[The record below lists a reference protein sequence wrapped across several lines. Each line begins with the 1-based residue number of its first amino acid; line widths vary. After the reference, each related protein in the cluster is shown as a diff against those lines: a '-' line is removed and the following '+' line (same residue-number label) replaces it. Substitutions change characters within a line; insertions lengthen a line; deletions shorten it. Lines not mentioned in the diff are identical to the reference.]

1 MVVGSKKQMTM
12 KKILNIMFAAV
23 AICLTAACQKEDGP
37 EVTVDPA
44 IVGEW
49 HLSTV
54 EVDGAFQTYPYDVY
68 LAINNDGT
76 FELYQKSGTQVRYT
90 KFTGTCKS
98 EGQILSGVYSSG
110 TPWGDS
116 YTAIVSGGLLVLTS
130 SDGVEVQEFTKES
143 LSQEEKLAANIST
156 RANDEM
162 APIL

>member
-1 MVVGSKKQMTM
+1 MTM
-12 KKILNIMFAAV
+12 KKIINIMFAAV
-23 AICLTAACQKEDGP
+23 AICFTAACQKEEGTK
-37 EVTVDPA
+37 VIVDPA

-54 EVDGAFQTYPYDVY
+54 EVDGAVQTYPYDVY
-68 LAINNDGT
+68 LSLNSDGT

-90 KFTGTCKS
+90 KYTGTCTS
-98 EGQILSGVYSSG
+98 EGQVLSGVYSSG

-130 SDGVEVQEFTKES
+130 SDNVEVQEYTKES
-143 LSQEEKLAANIST
+143 LSEEEKLAANIST
-156 RANDEM
+156 RAIEEV

>member
-1 MVVGSKKQMTM
+1 MTM

-23 AICLTAACQKEDGP
+23 AICFTAACQKE
-37 EVTVDPA
+37 EVKDIVDPA

-54 EVDGAFQTYPYDVY
+54 EVDGAVQKYSYDVY
-68 LAINNDGT
+68 FAINNDGT
-76 FELYQKSGTQVRYT
+76 FELYQKSGTQTRYT

-98 EGQILSGVYSSG
+98 EGNQLSGVYSSG
-110 TPWGDS
+110 TPWGTS
-116 YTAIVSGGLLVLTS
+116 YTALVSGEMLVLTTA
-130 SDGVEVQEFTKES
+130 DGVEVQEYTKES

-156 RANDEM
+156 RAMDEI

>member
-1 MVVGSKKQMTM
+1 MTM

-23 AICLTAACQKEDGP
+23 AICFTAACQKE
-37 EVTVDPA
+37 EVKDIVDPA

-54 EVDGAFQTYPYDVY
+54 EVDGAVQKYSYDVY
-68 LAINNDGT
+68 FAINNDGT
-76 FELYQKSGTQVRYT
+76 FELYQKSGTQTRYT

-98 EGQILSGVYSSG
+98 EGNQLSGVYSSG
-110 TPWGDS
+110 TPWGTS
-116 YTAIVSGGLLVLTS
+116 YTALVSGGMLVLTTA
-130 SDGVEVQEFTKES
+130 DGVEVQEYTKES

-156 RANDEM
+156 RAMDEI

>member
-1 MVVGSKKQMTM
+1 M

-23 AICLTAACQKEDGP
+23 AICFTAACQKE
-37 EVTVDPA
+37 EVKDIVDPA

-54 EVDGAFQTYPYDVY
+54 EVDGAVQKYSYDVY
-68 LAINNDGT
+68 FAINNDGT
-76 FELYQKSGTQVRYT
+76 FELYQKSGTQTRYT

-98 EGQILSGVYSSG
+98 EGNQLSGVYSSG
-110 TPWGDS
+110 TPWGTS
-116 YTAIVSGGLLVLTS
+116 YTALVSGGMLVLTTA
-130 SDGVEVQEFTKES
+130 DGVEVQEYTKES

-156 RANDEM
+156 RAMDEI

>member
-1 MVVGSKKQMTM
+1 MTM

-23 AICLTAACQKEDGP
+23 AICFTAACQKE
-37 EVTVDPA
+37 EVKDIVDPA

-54 EVDGAFQTYPYDVY
+54 EVDGAVQKYSYDVY
-68 LAINNDGT
+68 FAINNDGT
-76 FELYQKSGTQVRYT
+76 FELYQKSGTQTRYT

-98 EGQILSGVYSSG
+98 EGNQLSGVYSSG
-110 TPWGDS
+110 TPWGTS
-116 YTAIVSGGLLVLTS
+116 YTALVSGGMLVLTTA
-130 SDGVEVQEFTKES
+130 DGVEVQEYTKES

-156 RANDEM
+156 RAIEEV

>member
-1 MVVGSKKQMTM
+1 MTM

-23 AICLTAACQKEDGP
+23 AICFTAACQKE
-37 EVTVDPA
+37 EVKDIVDPA

-54 EVDGAFQTYPYDVY
+54 EVDGAVQKYSYDVY
-68 LAINNDGT
+68 FAINNDGT
-76 FELYQKSGTQVRYT
+76 FELYQKSGTQTRYT

-98 EGQILSGVYSSG
+98 EGKQLSGVYSSG
-110 TPWGDS
+110 TPWGTS
-116 YTAIVSGGLLVLTS
+116 YTALVSGGMLVLTTA
-130 SDGVEVQEFTKES
+130 DGVEVQEYTKES

-156 RANDEM
+156 RAIEEV